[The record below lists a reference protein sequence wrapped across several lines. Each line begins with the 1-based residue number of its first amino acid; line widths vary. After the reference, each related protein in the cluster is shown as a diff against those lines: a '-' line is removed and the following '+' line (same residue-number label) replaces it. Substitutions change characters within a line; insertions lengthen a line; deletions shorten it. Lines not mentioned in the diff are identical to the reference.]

1 MRTVIFPIMLG
12 AASLAGCASPAQQ
25 AAVMEREMD
34 RMIVVYG
41 PACERLGFSKN
52 TDAWRNCVLNLSN
65 KDDFEQYYAY
75 PNYRPSWRY

>member
-1 MRTVIFPIMLG
+1 
-12 AASLAGCASPAQQ
+12 
-25 AAVMEREMD
+25 MEREMD
-34 RMIVVYG
+34 RMIAVYG

-52 TDAWRNCVLNLSN
+52 TDVWRNCVLNLSN